1 MIEYLQ
7 VAVLWLSR
15 RLWLSLPFLMT
26 AAAMVVTLAP
36 MNLLGGKVPAPDIAL
51 AAVFFWA
58 IYGPGFLPPWAVF
71 LLGLGQDFTSGTP
84 IGFWALIYLLAY
96 GFTLSQRVFFIGRT
110 LRGVWLGFA
119 VVAFLTAAVTWF
131 AGSIAYARWLPAGD
145 IYLQALISVAVFPLV
160 SKVFTLMRRMLT
172 TAREAI

>member
-1 MIEYLQ
+1 MLEYTQ
-7 VAVLWLSR
+7 VAVLWLLR
-15 RLWLSLPFLMT
+15 RFWLSLPFILT
-26 AAAMVVTLAP
+26 AAVMVLSLAP
-36 MNLLGGKVPAPDIAL
+36 ANLLRGAVPAPDVTL

-58 IYGPGFLPPWAVF
+58 IYGPAFLPPWAVF
-71 LLGLGQDFTSGTP
+71 LLGLGQDFSSGSP

-119 VVAFLTAAVTWF
+119 VVALITAAATWVV
-131 AGSIAYARWLPAGD
+131 GSIVYARWLPAGE
-145 IYLQALISVAVFPLV
+145 IYLQALVSIAVFPLV
-160 SKVFTLMRRMLT
+160 SKCFTMMRRLLT